1 VQYRA
6 WCDYNDTTLMH
17 ESDASGANEPVWPG
31 AGGSVKI
38 TGQPD
43 GWEIGWWIGTDLAAG
58 YATQPVPDW
67 LDYWPS
73 ELAFICHEYSATTGT
88 PTVSVGTASDPTL
101 LLNAATV
108 GITAAGQ
115 KYTFTLPNPCP
126 RIPEGEA
133 IVITLD
139 GAASAGVMAGRFLFE
154 GAFVATR
161 GRA

>member
-1 VQYRA
+1 
-6 WCDYNDTTLMH
+6 M
-17 ESDASGANEPVWPG
+17 
-31 AGGSVKI
+31 
-38 TGQPD
+38 
-43 GWEIGWWIGTDLAAG
+43 
-58 YATQPVPDW
+58 
-67 LDYWPS
+67 
-73 ELAFICHEYSATTGT
+73 
-88 PTVSVGTASDPTL
+88 GTASAPTL

-108 GITAAGQ
+108 GITGVGQ

-133 IVITLD
+133 IVITLE